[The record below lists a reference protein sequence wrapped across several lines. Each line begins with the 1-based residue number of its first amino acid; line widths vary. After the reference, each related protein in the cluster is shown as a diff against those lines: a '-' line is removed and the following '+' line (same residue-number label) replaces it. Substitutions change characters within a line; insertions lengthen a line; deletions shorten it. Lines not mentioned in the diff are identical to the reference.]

1 MTKIQ
6 HSTLEP
12 LEHIL
17 STAYKSDYAR
27 VSPSEWRVLSDVYKE
42 LFGVALTKSQENC
55 STCRLN
61 AIKRIAR
68 EYYSYKPAGR
78 KTSQS
83 KVDSN
88 NGQQNDA
95 E

>member
-6 HSTLEP
+6 HSALEP

-17 STAYKSDYAR
+17 GTAYKSDYAR
-27 VSPSEWRVLSDVYKE
+27 VSPSEWKIISDVYRE

-61 AIKRIAR
+61 AIKRIAK
-68 EYYSYKPAGR
+68 EYFNYKPAGR
-78 KTSQS
+78 KTQS

-88 NGQQNDA
+88 NGQQDN
-95 E
+95 EE